1 MSICFW
7 GGSIGNIFIC
17 GVFFSSKIG
26 GNFQH
31 VNLFFGGGIG
41 NIFISGVFFL
51 FKNAEVE
58 KLEDGFGCVI
68 LCRTLYL
75 YSTSSVCSIGL
86 LSMCQQQQSYFE
98 RRRCFFVYFS
108 VCDTVSL
115 VSTIQSQ
122 SVLSMCQQQQS
133 SFEANTNAG
142 PSHPVTRNTTGSLS
156 GFRLGGWDSFCVF
169 NFIIFLWQFLYYH
182 YSFNVWLSLY
192 ENQIKTTLQVLYSE
206 VPLNE
211 YLTSEPNIYEKTI
224 FSLSEFIGSPDHPHL
239 QNSSSPLIHWQLAR
253 GIQY

>member
-1 MSICFW
+1 MVCSFSSKIGGNFQHVICFL

-51 FKNAEVE
+51 FENAEVE
-58 KLEDGFGCVI
+58 KLEDVFGCVI

-115 VSTIQSQ
+115 VESFYYT
-122 SVLSMCQQQQS
+122 S
-133 SFEANTNAG
+133 SE
-142 PSHPVTRNTTGSLS
+142 
-156 GFRLGGWDSFCVF
+156 CVI
-169 NFIIFLWQFLYYH
+169 NVPAAAVFI
-182 YSFNVWLSLY
+182 
-192 ENQIKTTLQVLYSE
+192 
-206 VPLNE
+206 
-211 YLTSEPNIYEKTI
+211 
-224 FSLSEFIGSPDHPHL
+224 
-239 QNSSSPLIHWQLAR
+239 
-253 GIQY
+253 